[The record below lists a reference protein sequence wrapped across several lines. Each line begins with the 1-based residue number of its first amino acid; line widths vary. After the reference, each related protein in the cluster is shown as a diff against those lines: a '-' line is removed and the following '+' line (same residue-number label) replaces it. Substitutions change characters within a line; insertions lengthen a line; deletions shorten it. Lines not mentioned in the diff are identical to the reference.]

1 MTIDRNAELR
11 RLNESDTHIADTE
24 TRITK
29 QEIMVEQLRRD
40 GHDTKEAERL
50 LRTARESL
58 GAMHQ
63 HRSAIV
69 DVLAKIDAG
78 LI

>member
-1 MTIDRNAELR
+1 MAIDRNAELR

-29 QEIMVEQLRRD
+29 QEILLEQLRRD

-58 GAMHQ
+58 EAMQQ

-69 DVLAKIDAG
+69 DVLSKIDAG